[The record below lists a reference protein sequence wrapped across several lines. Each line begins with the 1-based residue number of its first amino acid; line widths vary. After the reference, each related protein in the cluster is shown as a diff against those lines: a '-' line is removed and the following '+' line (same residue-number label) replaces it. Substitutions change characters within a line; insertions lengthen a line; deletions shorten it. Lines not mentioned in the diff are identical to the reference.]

1 MENKTYTISWNDTT
15 TLINM
20 VAYEDYARVYR
31 RLHHAGLKRRPTFE
45 EFVDNCPVHDMLDSF
60 SEEMW
65 HRGYEFI
72 ADLFDDNEKNETPC
86 DEEAKFN
93 QNVAELLMMFNNRK

>member
-1 MENKTYTISWNDTT
+1 MENKTYTISWNDAT

-65 HRGYEFI
+65 HSGYEFI
-72 ADLFDDNEKNETPC
+72 ADLFDDNEKNGTPC

-93 QNVAELLMMFNNRK
+93 QHVNELLAMFHNRR